1 MRNGNPP
8 GAPTV
13 APTPPICGLKNLAAT
28 DDIVT
33 RADNPFT
40 GVSVPLSV
48 QPGIFELC
56 HSIGNVIGVA
66 PSTLKSYPSCVYF
79 QMYCASTTK
88 WRPTLCCSPAWNSL
102 RKPGLNGAGLHGPSV
117 LKIAFRTGS

>member
-13 APTPPICGLKNLAAT
+13 APTPPICGLKNRAAT

-33 RADNPFT
+33 RAESPLT

-56 HSIGNVIGVA
+56 HSIGKVIGVA
-66 PSTLKSYPSCVYF
+66 PSTLKSNALCVYF
-79 QMYCASTTK
+79 QMYSASSTK
-88 WRPTLCCSPAWNSL
+88 WRPTLCCTPVWNSL
-102 RKPGLNGAGLHGPSV
+102 RKPGLNGAGLQGPR
-117 LKIAFRTGS
+117 LLRIALRTG